1 MGAAAEVEAGAR
13 EGPAELCLAAEGVD
27 LPADIWSLF
36 VGGGFPLD
44 EAPSIC

>member
-13 EGPAELCLAAEGVD
+13 EGPAELCHVVGGVD
-27 LPADIWSLF
+27 FPADVWSLL

-44 EAPSIC
+44 EAPSVC